1 MNKPNKEYRTQNNS
15 FTEFCDKTGNS
26 LYDDDNDN
34 DNSNKENSNKNNSK
48 YENLEKRVLLLE
60 KELFSKKSERK
71 SEKKIGGKSEKTRAK
86 SGPKIFINR
95 KEITKIKRLKVDDTE
110 ISKNNEMIEK
120 KVNKNNNNTINI
132 SKGNSNIKK
141 NFPLTKNKSYKT
153 GKFKKK

>member
-26 LYDDDNDN
+26 IYDDDNDN
-34 DNSNKENSNKNNSK
+34 SNNENSNKDNSK

-60 KELFSKKSERK
+60 KELFSKKSDRQN
-71 SEKKIGGKSEKTRAK
+71 EKKIEGKSEKIRAK
-86 SGPKIFINR
+86 SGPKISINK
-95 KEITKIKRLKVDDTE
+95 KEIKNIKKLKVDDSET
-110 ISKNNEMIEK
+110 SKNNEIIEK

-132 SKGNSNIKK
+132 SKGNSKIKK

-153 GKFKKK
+153 GKYKKK